1 MAGHIPRSF
10 IEDLIHRADIVS
22 VVGRRVTLKKAGS
35 SYKACCPFHHEKSP
49 SFHVNPAKQF
59 YHCFGCGVHGNA
71 LNFIMEYDQLDFISA
86 VEVLANEMGVSV
98 LYESRAQAPE
108 QRQAEQEARQVAKQ
122 KKATALEVLT
132 LSAQW
137 FMQNL
142 RTHPQAK
149 EAVSYLQGRGL
160 TGEVARDFLLG
171 FAPSLKTGLQSAF
184 PDVERETWQEVGL
197 VVERDGQWID
207 KFRARVIFPIR
218 DLRGQIIGF
227 GGRIIQAS
235 EHAPKYLNS
244 PETPYFHKSQTLY
257 GLYEL
262 IKRIRNPLSIL
273 VVEGYMDVVALVQ
286 MGVYHAVATLGTATT
301 EQHLT
306 LLFRY
311 TSVVVFAFDGDK
323 AGREAAKKALS
334 VALPLLGGERAIRF
348 FFLPEGED
356 PDSFVRSVGADV
368 FQKKVT
374 ELALSQGQWLVQ
386 SLASTHH
393 LDWKQADDA
402 RRLIALS
409 AEWVRLCSDVSVR
422 YSLIQAMAQIADM
435 QEWQV
440 ERALGIKTG
449 MAVHRKPE
457 RNGSASGAGYQL
469 GYSSTYPSTYPRR
482 FERPTD
488 APLSVQPSLAQ
499 NLLKLLASYPA
510 LARHWPEKDAS
521 FIRLLPSDDVQVLLA
536 ELNAEARQD
545 SGVQGWM
552 DHASAEQEWRDG
564 WQQLLCQALQY
575 VRDESLKRVT
585 DPSQQ
590 EALIAQIRLISQRWR
605 RDCHKLGK

>member
-10 IEDLIHRADIVS
+10 IEDLVHRADIVS
-22 VVGRRVTLKKAGS
+22 VVGRRVALKKAGN

-71 LNFIMEYDQLDFISA
+71 LNFIIEYDQLDFVSA
-86 VEVLANEMGVSV
+86 VETLANEMGVNV
-98 LYESRAQAPE
+98 VYESREQTPE
-108 QRQAEQEARQVAKQ
+108 QRQVEQETRQTAKQ
-122 KKATALEVLT
+122 KKATALEMLT
-132 LSAQW
+132 QSAQW

-160 TGEVARDFLLG
+160 SGEIARDFLIG
-171 FAPSLKTGLQSAF
+171 FAPSVKTGLQTAF
-184 PDVERETWQEVGL
+184 PEVELETWQEIGL
-197 VVERDGQWID
+197 VVEREGQWID

-218 DLRGQIIGF
+218 DLRGQVIAF
-227 GGRIIQAS
+227 GGRIIHAS

-262 IKRIRNPLSIL
+262 IKRVRNPQSII
-273 VVEGYMDVVALVQ
+273 VVEGYMDVVALAQ

-311 TSVVVFAFDGDK
+311 SALVVFAFDGDR
-323 AGREAAKKALS
+323 AGRDAAKKALA
-334 VALPLLGGERAIRF
+334 VALPLLGGDRAIRF
-348 FFLPEGED
+348 FFLPDGED
-356 PDSFVRSVGADV
+356 PDTFVRSVGAEV
-368 FQKKVT
+368 FQQKVT
-374 ELALSQGQWLVQ
+374 ERALSQGQWLVQ
-386 SLASTHH
+386 YLASTHH
-393 LDWKQADDA
+393 LDWKIADDA

-409 AEWVRLCSDVSVR
+409 AEWVKLCPDVSVR
-422 YSLIQAMAQIADM
+422 YSLIQAMAQVADM

-457 RNGSASGAGYQL
+457 RSASTSGTTYSLRYQ
-469 GYSSTYPSTYPRR
+469 RR

-488 APLSVQPSLAQ
+488 APLSAQPSLAQ
-499 NLLKLLASYPA
+499 NLLRLLACYPV
-510 LARHWPEKDAS
+510 LASQWPEKDAP
-521 FIRLLPSDDVQVLLA
+521 FIRLLPNEAVQTLLVALEHA
-536 ELNAEARQD
+536 ESMQEVVA
-545 SGVQGWM
+545 QGWM
-552 DHASAEQEWRDG
+552 DQASAEQEWRDG
-564 WQQLLCQALQY
+564 WRQLLCQALQY

-585 DPSQQ
+585 DPSTQ
-590 EALIAQIRLISQRWR
+590 EALIAQVRLISQRWR